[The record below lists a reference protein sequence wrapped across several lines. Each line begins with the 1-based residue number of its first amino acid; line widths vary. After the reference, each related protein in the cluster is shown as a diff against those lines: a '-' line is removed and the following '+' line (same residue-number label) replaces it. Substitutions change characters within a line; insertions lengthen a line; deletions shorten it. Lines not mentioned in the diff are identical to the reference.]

1 MTTLT
6 LEQTLNKA
14 EAGIGAFLRQAL
26 NEGRIDEQQFKSA
39 IDNALPNLRK
49 WLEDPELDRI
59 ARESPVGIGSGRT
72 GKASGTQRGSGTLT
86 ESPAK
91 TGIRQ
96 AVEQEQWANL
106 VNAFRKQVSFGTGGI
121 RGMMAFDR
129 ASIERFQK
137 DFNAPILRGPNT
149 INDVVLL
156 LTSAGVARF
165 GKDQKRPFEKV
176 VIGYDSRVRGQDLAR
191 CVASLFLAYDYTV
204 YMFDEPCP
212 YPEVT
217 FAIPDAAIRADVGI
231 FISASHNDYRYN
243 GYKLSSS
250 NGSQFD
256 PEQRDAMYEKYIA
269 KATTK
274 EIVFR
279 RFEEAAK
286 EKLVFLGGAEP
297 LPGFNYAGRQDA
309 IINIHG
315 RHAGHM
321 KSFLLTPDLAARQ
334 KKAKDP
340 LHIAYCAFH
349 GAGRKAVPRLL
360 KDVGFLDVK
369 SVKARGL
376 NELNGLFPCFS
387 SEPGREEQPDPGDPH
402 SAEIAVEAFQQDYP
416 GEWEK
421 TDILIGTDPDADRC
435 GVVVKVPA
443 NQRQLHGGRD
453 YALLPADEVW
463 ALLVWYRL
471 MREMELAGNEQPGCS
486 PAAGLL
492 PDADQKFIVLSH
504 TTSDCITRVAQ
515 KFGLGVIRTWVGFA
529 ALSAAVRDTWDKKPV
544 PKLVDGRAK
553 PSDPFCHPFVC
564 DYLGMDNGKRSFN
577 VAAMEQSNGFSL
589 LGGPPPDANSLGTGG
604 HVRDKDGT
612 FAALLVAEVAAWA
625 KEHGTSLIELLD
637 QRIYTDPAIGLW
649 VTHYEPDPLI
659 GEYPGI
665 EGDRKKLDILGKA
678 LGLYETARRA
688 GGVSPLITSGTQSPP
703 IRGLTP
709 PARLEIA
716 GLPVR
721 SAVIYRTGKY
731 DRIYPPSGSFVFP
744 DEGVRLFFNAAKTDH
759 VTIRPSG
766 TGNSLRFHVQLHSP
780 VTKDNLIAKKKELR
794 EKAKAIVD
802 DVRGILGALRE

>member
-6 LEQTLNKA
+6 VEQTVAKA
-14 EAGIGAFLRQAL
+14 ETGIGSFLKKAFD
-26 NEGRIDEQQFKSA
+26 EGRIDEQQFKSA
-39 IDNALPNLRK
+39 IDNTLPNLKK

-59 ARESPVGIGSGRT
+59 ARENPVGIGP
-72 GKASGTQRGSGTLT
+72 GKA
-86 ESPAK
+86 ESPLK
-91 TGIRQ
+91 VGIRK
-96 AVEQEQWANL
+96 AIEDARWADL
-106 VNAFRKQVSFGTGGI
+106 VNAFRKKVSFGTGGI

-129 ASIERFQK
+129 ESIERFQK

-204 YMFDEPCP
+204 FLFDEPCP

-256 PEQRDAMYEKYIA
+256 PEQRDEMYEKYIA

-279 RFEEAAK
+279 RFEDARK

-297 LPGFNYAGRQDA
+297 LAGFDYAGREGT
-309 IINIHG
+309 IINIHE

-340 LHIAYCAFH
+340 LRIGYCAFH

-369 SVKARGL
+369 PVKARGL

-443 NQRQLHGGRD
+443 NQRQLYGGRD
-453 YALLPADEVW
+453 YTLLPADDVW

-471 MREMELAGNEQPGCS
+471 TREIELAAKQPGCS
-486 PAAGLL
+486 AAAGLL
-492 PDADQKFIVLSH
+492 PDAEKKFIVLSH

-544 PKLVDGRAK
+544 PKLVDGRAN
-553 PSDPFCHPFVC
+553 PSDPLCHPFVC
-564 DYLGMDNGKRSFN
+564 DYLGMDTGRRSFN

-589 LGGPPPDANSLGTGG
+589 LGGPPPDESSLGSGG

-612 FAALLVAEVAAWA
+612 FAALLVAEIAAWA
-625 KEHGTSLIELLD
+625 KEQGTSLVELLD
-637 QRIYTDPAIGLW
+637 QRVYTDPDIGLW

-678 LGLYETARRA
+678 LELYETARRA
-688 GGVSPLITSGTQSPP
+688 GGVGPP
-703 IRGLTP
+703 VKV
-709 PARLEIA
+709 A
-716 GLPVR
+716 GMPVR

-731 DRIYPPSGSFVFP
+731 DRIYPPSGNFVFP
-744 DEGVRLFFNAAKTDH
+744 DEGVRLFFNDAKTDH

-766 TGNSLRFHVQLHSP
+766 TGNSLRFHVQLHSA

-802 DVRGILGALRE
+802 DVRKILGAPRE